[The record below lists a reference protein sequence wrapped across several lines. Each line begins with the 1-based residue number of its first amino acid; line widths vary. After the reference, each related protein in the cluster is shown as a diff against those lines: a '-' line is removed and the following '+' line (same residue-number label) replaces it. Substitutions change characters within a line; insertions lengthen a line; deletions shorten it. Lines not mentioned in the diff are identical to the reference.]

1 MSELPRPI
9 IKIPLTTTDK
19 VVEVF
24 GLLVCLAFWL
34 FNLFHY
40 NQLPDIIP
48 THFGGGGKPDGYG
61 PKWSIIMLPL
71 IGTFIYVFLTIVVR
85 FPHKMNYMATI
96 TEDNAEKQYT
106 SMTKMLRMLKVM
118 LLLVFFVI
126 DYKTIQIA
134 LDWPDV
140 FGRWFL
146 LLVFA
151 MVFGP
156 VFYFL
161 IQSSKNY

>member
-1 MSELPRPI
+1 MPELPKPT

-19 VVEVF
+19 IVEVF
-24 GLLVCLAFWL
+24 GLLVWLAFWF

-40 NQLPDIIP
+40 HQLPDSIP
-48 THFGGGGKPDGYG
+48 THFGGGGIPDAYG

-71 IGTFIYVFLTIVVR
+71 IGSFIYVFLTIVVR
-85 FPHKMNYMATI
+85 FPHKMNYMVTI

-140 FGRWFL
+140 LGRWFL

-161 IQSSKNY
+161 IQSSKNA